1 MKQLLILCAMLPL
14 AAAEAAAATPRELL
28 RQGVQAG
35 EKGDA
40 RQAKELFEQALATAT
55 NDTRA
60 ASAAAYNLGALHYR
74 AGEKEPAAEKFKAA
88 LRTEDLTIQHDAY
101 HNQGNLRMQASTAQ
115 EQAGKLDEAVKEVAA
130 AVENYDNAMLLDPAA
145 QDTRVNLELAL
156 NYARELKL
164 KLEEQKRQEEEK
176 KKQEEEKKDQ
186 NKDEQQKSEEQKK
199 QEQEQKEKEEQEKKD
214 QEKKEQ
220 ENGGEQKQ
228 PGQQDEQKD
237 PSQQQPQPDP
247 QKSEQQDPSKDR
259 PEPGKDEQAKDFT
272 NPKEQQG
279 KPGEMTP
286 AQAMQLLDAQREEE
300 KAARERFRINLGRP
314 EKVEKDY

>member
-1 MKQLLILCAMLPL
+1 MKPSIMVIAALSL
-14 AAAEAAAATPRELL
+14 AAVEAVAATPRELL

-35 EKGDA
+35 DKGDA

-88 LRTEDLTIQHDAY
+88 LRTEDLILQRDAY
-101 HNQGNLRMQASTAQ
+101 HNQGNLSMQAATAQ

-130 AVENYDNAMLLDPAA
+130 AIENYDNAMLLDPAA

-156 NYARELKL
+156 HYQRELQL
-164 KLEEQKRQEEEK
+164 KLEEQKRQEEEQ
-176 KKQEEEKKDQ
+176 KKQEEQKKEQ
-186 NKDEQQKSEEQKK
+186 NKDEQQKSEEQK
-199 QEQEQKEKEEQEKKD
+199 QQEQKEKEEQEKKE
-214 QEKKEQ
+214 QEKKDQ

-237 PSQQQPQPDP
+237 PSQQPQPDP
-247 QKSEQQDPSKDR
+247 QPPDQQQTSKER

-272 NPKEQQG
+272 DAREQQG

>member
-1 MKQLLILCAMLPL
+1 MKHSIRIMAVLAF

-176 KKQEEEKKDQ
+176 KKQEEEKKEQ

-199 QEQEQKEKEEQEKKD
+199 QEQKEKEEQEKKE

-228 PGQQDEQKD
+228 PGQQDEKKD
-237 PSQQQPQPDP
+237 PGEQKPQSDP
-247 QKSEQQDPSKDR
+247 QKPDEQNKPEER

>member
-1 MKQLLILCAMLPL
+1 MKPSNMVIAALAL

-35 EKGDA
+35 DKGDA
-40 RQAKELFEQALATAT
+40 RQAKELFEKALATAT

-74 AGEKEPAAEKFKAA
+74 AGEKEPAAEKFKSA
-88 LRTEDLTIQHDAY
+88 LRTEDLTIQRDAY
-101 HNQGNLRMQASTAQ
+101 HNQGNLRMQAASAQ
-115 EQAGKLDEAVKEVAA
+115 EEAGKLDEAVKEAA
-130 AVENYDNAMLLDPAA
+130 AAIENYDNAMLLDPAA

-156 NYARELKL
+156 NYERELKL

-176 KKQEEEKKDQ
+176 KKQEEEKKEQ
-186 NKDEQQKSEEQKK
+186 NKDEQQKSEEQK
-199 QEQEQKEKEEQEKKD
+199 QQEQKEKEEQEKKE

-220 ENGGEQKQ
+220 ENDGEQKQ
-228 PGQQDEQKD
+228 PGDKDEQKD

-247 QKSEQQDPSKDR
+247 QKSEQQEPSKDR
-259 PEPGKDEQAKDFT
+259 PDPGKDEQAKDFT

>member
-1 MKQLLILCAMLPL
+1 MLVFL
-14 AAAEAAAATPRELL
+14 QRI
-28 RQGVQAG
+28 R
-35 EKGDA
+35 
-40 RQAKELFEQALATAT
+40 
-55 NDTRA
+55 RA
-60 ASAAAYNLGALHYR
+60 
-74 AGEKEPAAEKFKAA
+74 
-88 LRTEDLTIQHDAY
+88 
-101 HNQGNLRMQASTAQ
+101 
-115 EQAGKLDEAVKEVAA
+115 
-130 AVENYDNAMLLDPAA
+130 
-145 QDTRVNLELAL
+145 
-156 NYARELKL
+156 
-164 KLEEQKRQEEEK
+164 
-176 KKQEEEKKDQ
+176 
-186 NKDEQQKSEEQKK
+186 
-199 QEQEQKEKEEQEKKD
+199 
-214 QEKKEQ
+214 EQ

-247 QKSEQQDPSKDR
+247 QKSEQQEPSKDR

>member
-1 MKQLLILCAMLPL
+1 MKHSIRIMAVLAF

-88 LRTEDLTIQHDAY
+88 LRTEDLTIQRDAY

-156 NYARELKL
+156 NYERELKL

-176 KKQEEEKKDQ
+176 KQEEKKEE

-214 QEKKEQ
+214 QEKKDQ

-247 QKSEQQDPSKDR
+247 QKSEQQEPSKDR

>member
-1 MKQLLILCAMLPL
+1 MRNSIRIMAVLAF
-14 AAAEAAAATPRELL
+14 AAAEAAASTPRELL

-88 LRTEDLTIQHDAY
+88 LRTEDLTIQRDAY

-156 NYARELKL
+156 NYERELKL

-176 KKQEEEKKDQ
+176 KKQEEE
-186 NKDEQQKSEEQKK
+186 NKDEQQKSEE
-199 QEQEQKEKEEQEKKD
+199 
-214 QEKKEQ
+214 
-220 ENGGEQKQ
+220 
-228 PGQQDEQKD
+228 
-237 PSQQQPQPDP
+237 
-247 QKSEQQDPSKDR
+247 
-259 PEPGKDEQAKDFT
+259 
-272 NPKEQQG
+272 
-279 KPGEMTP
+279 
-286 AQAMQLLDAQREEE
+286 
-300 KAARERFRINLGRP
+300 
-314 EKVEKDY
+314 

>member
-1 MKQLLILCAMLPL
+1 MRNSIRIMAVLAF
-14 AAAEAAAATPRELL
+14 AAAEAAASTPRELL

-88 LRTEDLTIQHDAY
+88 LRTEDLTIQRDAY

-156 NYARELKL
+156 NYERELKL
-164 KLEEQKRQEEEK
+164 KLEEQKRQEE
-176 KKQEEEKKDQ
+176 
-186 NKDEQQKSEEQKK
+186 KK

-214 QEKKEQ
+214 QEKKDQ

-247 QKSEQQDPSKDR
+247 QKSEQQEPSKDR